1 MRLGVFK
8 THRDQDDRK
17 ITDDQVVEELVI
29 CGTVNHVVD
38 QILTLREEAGDFGEL
53 VYAGMNWVDPALGKR
68 SMELMA
74 NQVMPRVNKAIGAV
88 ASAPARR
95 AAAKWATLW
104 PRPGLFRSCVAAIGS
119 RRGIQRSHR
128 VNFLY
133 DLEKSAGLTGSRDS
147 IIMTVRVT
155 ARWFSGG
162 GSGSGPVCATIAP

>member
-17 ITDDQVVEELVI
+17 ITDDQVVEELV
-29 CGTVNHVVD
+29 

-95 AAAKWATLW
+95 AAAIAWRQLGAAAESSGVIALTFCMTW
-104 PRPGLFRSCVAAIGS
+104 RNPRG
-119 RRGIQRSHR
+119 
-128 VNFLY
+128 
-133 DLEKSAGLTGSRDS
+133 
-147 IIMTVRVT
+147 
-155 ARWFSGG
+155 
-162 GSGSGPVCATIAP
+162 

>member
-1 MRLGVFK
+1 MRLGVFM

-17 ITDDQVVEELVI
+17 ITDDQVVEKLVI

-53 VYAGMNWVDPALGKR
+53 VYAGMDWVDPALGKR

-74 NQVMPRVNKAIGAV
+74 NQVMPRVNKAIGTV

-95 AAAKWATLW
+95 AAAKWATPR
-104 PRPGLFRSCVAAIGS
+104 PRPGLFRKCVAAIGS
-119 RRGIQRSHR
+119 RRGIRRSHR

-133 DLEKSAGLTGSRDS
+133 DLEKSTGLTGRRHSL
-147 IIMTVRVT
+147 IMAIRCTPRCF
-155 ARWFSGG
+155 AGG
-162 GSGSGPVCATIAP
+162 GFCSAP